1 MLKPPIDELIRLDRL
16 DRSTKNR
23 LMQIKQLLKAIAVET
38 IRLFNQKLTNE
49 LFLIRN
55 ERSQVVP
62 TWLTL
67 TSHGRF

>member
-1 MLKPPIDELIRLDRL
+1 MLKPPIDELVRL

-23 LMQIKQLLKAIAVET
+23 LMQIKQLLKVIAVET

-67 TSHGRF
+67 SSHGRF